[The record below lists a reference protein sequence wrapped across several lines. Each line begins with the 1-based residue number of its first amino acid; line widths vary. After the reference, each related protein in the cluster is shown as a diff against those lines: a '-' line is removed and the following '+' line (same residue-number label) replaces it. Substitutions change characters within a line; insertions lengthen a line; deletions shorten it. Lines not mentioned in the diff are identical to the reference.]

1 MYKKAPSTS
10 SAIFYSSIVLLMIV
24 SSVEWIVAIVF
35 TLFSCS
41 PTVSEKRVRNS
52 LRILCCCVIRDN
64 EIIDSVVSN
73 IMKLPSFR
81 SFSFTDILAGLLM
94 TNMVFHDKNRVIKQ
108 LVDPDERL
116 RVRMMRVHEYIEYVY
131 QHRIFSLL
139 SSHSSIST
147 LLRACQQEGPFNERK
162 DTSPGRYGSGS
173 HFSLF
178 RVCGDKPYHLC

>member
-139 SSHSSIST
+139 SSHSSI
-147 LLRACQQEGPFNERK
+147 
-162 DTSPGRYGSGS
+162 
-173 HFSLF
+173 
-178 RVCGDKPYHLC
+178 